1 MPSVFKLFV
10 EKQGGRSTSTYIGKP
25 GEIFYDP
32 DQGLL
37 RRSDGET
44 PGGISIAD
52 SSSTSTTVSVYGC
65 FHKVADVVATS
76 SNTVFAF
83 DWFTNVTAHVNNQGI
98 NVTSSNPTRVAF
110 NTAGSYLVTVEM
122 LVKTE
127 GNAPRDVFLWLAK
140 NNDNLAETAV
150 KIEVRQGSVETPVYE
165 YISKQWLVDDIDAN
179 DYLEL
184 RFAVSRIDLM
194 KLEYTAAQ
202 TTPYARPA
210 LPSAI
215 FTVVKI

>member
-1 MPSVFKLFV
+1 
-10 EKQGGRSTSTYIGKP
+10 
-25 GEIFYDP
+25 
-32 DQGLL
+32 
-37 RRSDGET
+37 
-44 PGGISIAD
+44 
-52 SSSTSTTVSVYGC
+52 
-65 FHKVADVVATS
+65 
-76 SNTVFAF
+76 
-83 DWFTNVTAHVNNQGI
+83 
-98 NVTSSNPTRVAF
+98 
-110 NTAGSYLVTVEM
+110 M

-140 NNDNLAETAV
+140 NNDNLAETAA
-150 KIEVRQGSVETPVYE
+150 KIEIRQGSVETPVYE